1 MRATADTS
9 TTDVPVVWGPR
20 GGPHRLGT
28 MPDLP
33 EGGTVRSIDAVND
46 HSRPLLRTDGTAADR
61 MAAPV
66 VQLR

>member
-9 TTDVPVVWGPR
+9 TADVPAVWDPR

-33 EGGTVRSIDAVND
+33 EGGTERSIDAVND
-46 HSRPLLRTDGTAADR
+46 HSRPLLRTDGTAAGR
-61 MAAPV
+61 VAAPV

>member
-9 TTDVPVVWGPR
+9 TAGVPAVRDPR
-20 GGPHRLGT
+20 GGPHRPDM

-46 HSRPLLRTDGTAADR
+46 HSRPLLRTGDTAAGR
-61 MAAPV
+61 VAAPV
-66 VQLR
+66 VQSR